1 MAQSLEGRG
10 PGASLWLGRTGVWS
24 DASRSL
30 SMTSPPCGA
39 SAIQAELI
47 LWAVVER

>member
-1 MAQSLEGRG
+1 MALARANEGVARRVEV
-10 PGASLWLGRTGVWS
+10 AVN
-24 DASRSL
+24 DL
-30 SMTSPPCGA
+30 SPCGA